1 MDMTF
6 ENLSKIL
13 AGKLALY
20 QSLTQLLED
29 EKKYIIAMDIDG
41 LWDAVNRKNNLAA
54 AIQSIKEQLTDQAT
68 SGDATKSGDT
78 TTSGDAT
85 KSGAVTMGDGTITK
99 MIARAPLPLDQKT
112 ALKTYHCRI
121 DACKREIAV
130 KAAQN
135 KQYLTQ
141 YLSVIDGVFSTVF
154 NFATEKQ
161 YSHCGR
167 VSPAEARPNLI
178 RTEV

>member
-13 AGKLALY
+13 ERKLDLY
-20 QSLTQLLED
+20 QSLIQLLED

-41 LWDAVNRKNNLAA
+41 LWDAVNKKNTLAA
-54 AIQSIKEQLTDQAT
+54 AIQSIKERLADQT
-68 SGDATKSGDT
+68 SP
-78 TTSGDAT
+78 
-85 KSGAVTMGDGTITK
+85 GDGTIK
-99 MIARAPLPLDQKT
+99 HIISRAPLPLDQKS
-112 ALKTYHCRI
+112 ALKAHNCRI

-130 KAAQN
+130 QAAQN

-154 NFATEKQ
+154 DVATEKQ
-161 YSHCGR
+161 YSHFGR